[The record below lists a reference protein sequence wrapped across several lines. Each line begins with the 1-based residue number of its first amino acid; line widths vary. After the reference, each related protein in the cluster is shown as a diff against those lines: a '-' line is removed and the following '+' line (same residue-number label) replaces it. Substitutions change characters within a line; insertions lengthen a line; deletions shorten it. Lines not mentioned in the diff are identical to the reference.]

1 MQINQSQRR
10 RKGTVGVMASR
21 GMLRLHLPRELYS
34 GKNTFLY
41 IGLADTLENR
51 AIAECKAK
59 QIEFDILAGIFDPND
74 LSKYKPVQ
82 PHKHSN
88 LVQAKFGTTTGLT
101 LQDLWDKYLNYKQDT
116 LKPKSLHYLQ
126 TTLGRHI
133 AKCPSDILQAL
144 EVREVLLGTT
154 TGDMTKRVL
163 THLNAAVN
171 WGIKHRLITL
181 PVSPYKDMANDLPKY
196 NWQNDPAPNGFVTEE
211 KLLVLQAFE
220 SHKNKPG
227 HCYHTYYPL
236 VRFWFL
242 TGCRP
247 SEAIGLTW
255 GNISPDCS
263 YVLFNGSIQF
273 IEGKA
278 VESKGSKNNKHR
290 KFPCNNEL
298 KEFLVSI
305 KPQQFDSKE
314 LVFSSPTGEAINYS
328 NFSQR
333 AWHKIVVPITDK
345 TREPGYKPTTPYS
358 CRDTFISEQL
368 AQGIPSAV
376 IARWCDTSE
385 SIINS
390 HYLDNRILEHL
401 RPL

>member
-59 QIEFDILAGIFDPND
+59 QIELDILTGIFDPND

-88 LVQAKFGTTTGLT
+88 LVQAKFGTTALT
-101 LQDLWDKYLNYKQDT
+101 LQQLWDKYLNYKQSA

-154 TGDMTKRVL
+154 TGDMTKRIL

-171 WGIKHRLITL
+171 WGIKHRLIIL

-211 KLLVLQAFE
+211 KTLVLQAFE
-220 SHKNKPG
+220 SHKNKSG
-227 HCYHTYYPL
+227 HCYSIYYPL
-236 VRFWFL
+236 VKFWLL

-247 SEAIGLTW
+247 SEAIGLIW
-255 GNISPDCS
+255 GNVSPDCS
-263 YVLFNGSIQF
+263 YVLFSSSIQF

-278 VESKGSKNNKHR
+278 VESKGSKNNKQR
-290 KFPCNNEL
+290 KFPCNDEL
-298 KEFLVSI
+298 KEFLVSV
-305 KPQQFDSKE
+305 KVRQFDSKE
-314 LVFSSPTGEAINYS
+314 LVFPSPTGEAINYS
-328 NFSQR
+328 NFAQR
-333 AWHKIVVPITDK
+333 AWQKLVVPITDR
-345 TREPGYKPTTPYS
+345 TREPGYKPTTPYY

-385 SIINS
+385 GIINS
-390 HYLDNRILEHL
+390 HYLDGKILEHL

>member
-1 MQINQSQRR
+1 
-10 RKGTVGVMASR
+10 MASR

-59 QIEFDILAGIFDPND
+59 QIEFDILTGIFDPSD

-82 PHKHSN
+82 PHKQNN
-88 LVQAKFGTTTGLT
+88 LVQTKFGTTALT
-101 LQDLWDKYLNYKQDT
+101 LQELWDKYLNYKQGT

-144 EVREVLLGTT
+144 EVREVLLGAT
-154 TGDMTKRVL
+154 TGDMTKRIL
-163 THLNAAVN
+163 THLNAAVS
-171 WGIKHRLITL
+171 WGIKHRLIIL

-196 NWQNDPAPNGFVTEE
+196 NWQDNPTPNALDPEE
-211 KLLVLQAFE
+211 KTLVLQAFE
-220 SHKNKPG
+220 CHKSQGRSYN
-227 HCYHTYYPL
+227 TYYPL
-236 VRFWFL
+236 VKFLLL

-247 SEAIGLTW
+247 SEAIGLIW
-255 GNISPDCS
+255 GNVSPDCS
-263 YVLFNGSIQF
+263 YVLFSGSIQF

-278 VESKGSKNNKHR
+278 VESKGSKNKKQR

-298 KEFLVSI
+298 KEFLVSV
-305 KPQQFDSKE
+305 KVRQFDSKE
-314 LVFSSPTGEAINYS
+314 LVFPSPTGEAINYS
-328 NFSQR
+328 NFAQR
-333 AWHKIVVPITDK
+333 AWQKLVVPITDR

-385 SIINS
+385 GIINS
-390 HYLDNRILEHL
+390 HYLDGKILEHL

>member
-59 QIEFDILAGIFDPND
+59 QIELDILAGMFDPND
-74 LSKYKPVQ
+74 LSKYKPVKPQ
-82 PHKHSN
+82 KHSN
-88 LVQAKFGTTTGLT
+88 LVQTKFGTAGLM
-101 LQDLWDKYLNYKQDT
+101 LQELWDKYLNYKRDT

-126 TTLGRHI
+126 TTLGRHV
-133 AKCPSDILQAL
+133 AKFPSDVLQAL
-144 EVREVLLGTT
+144 EVCEVLLGAT
-154 TGDMTKRVL
+154 TGDMTKRIL

-171 WGIKHRLITL
+171 WGIKHRLIIL

-196 NWQNDPAPNGFVTEE
+196 NWQNDPTPNAFITDE

-227 HCYHTYYPL
+227 HCYNTYYPL
-236 VRFWFL
+236 VKFWFL

-255 GNISPDCS
+255 GNISLDCS
-263 YVLFNGSIQF
+263 CVLFNLASAGVFVLAMSMWRQINPLNLF
-273 IEGKA
+273 LPVRI
-278 VESKGSKNNKHR
+278 KGSPELMVIILSNARNKLIR
-290 KFPCNNEL
+290 
-298 KEFLVSI
+298 
-305 KPQQFDSKE
+305 D
-314 LVFSSPTGEAINYS
+314 FSNYQ
-328 NFSQR
+328 N
-333 AWHKIVVPITDK
+333 
-345 TREPGYKPTTPYS
+345 
-358 CRDTFISEQL
+358 
-368 AQGIPSAV
+368 
-376 IARWCDTSE
+376 
-385 SIINS
+385 
-390 HYLDNRILEHL
+390 
-401 RPL
+401 

>member
-1 MQINQSQRR
+1 M
-10 RKGTVGVMASR
+10 VSR
-21 GMLRLHLPRELYS
+21 GMLRLHLPRELYG
-34 GKNTFLY
+34 GKNKFLCM
-41 IGLADTLENR
+41 GLADTLENR
-51 AIAECKAK
+51 AIAECKAR
-59 QIEFDILAGIFDPND
+59 QIELDILTGIFDPED

-82 PHKHSN
+82 PPKHSN
-88 LVQAKFGTTTGLT
+88 LVKVEFGATGLT
-101 LQDLWDKYLNYKQDT
+101 LQELWDKYLRYKQGT

-144 EVREVLLGTT
+144 EVREILLGTT
-154 TGDMTKRVL
+154 TGDMTKRIL

-171 WGIKHRLITL
+171 WGIKHGLVVL

-196 NWQNDPAPNGFVTEE
+196 NWQNDPTPNAFVAEE

-227 HCYHTYYPL
+227 RCYNTYYPL
-236 VRFWFL
+236 VKFWFL

-255 GNISPDCS
+255 GNVSPDCS
-263 YVLFNGSIQF
+263 CVLFNSSIQF

-278 VESKGSKNNKHR
+278 VESKGSKNNKRR
-290 KFPCNNEL
+290 KFPCNQEL
-298 KEFLVSI
+298 KDFLESI
-305 KPQQFDSKE
+305 KLQQFDSQK

-333 AWHKIVVPITDK
+333 AWHKIVLPITDK

-368 AQGIPSAV
+368 AKGIPSAV

-390 HYLDNRILEHL
+390 HYLDSKVLEHL

>member
-1 MQINQSQRR
+1 MQTNQSQRR

-59 QIEFDILAGIFDPND
+59 QIEFDILAGMFDPND

-82 PHKHSN
+82 AHKQGN
-88 LVQAKFGTTTGLT
+88 LVQAKFGVAGLT
-101 LQDLWDKYLNYKQDT
+101 LQELWDKYLGYKEDT
-116 LKPKSLHYLQ
+116 LKPKSLHYLR
-126 TTLGRHI
+126 TTLGRHV
-133 AKCPSDILQAL
+133 AKCPSDVLQAL
-144 EVREVLLGTT
+144 EVREVLLGAT
-154 TGDMTKRVL
+154 TGDMTKRIL

-171 WGIKHRLITL
+171 WGIKHRLIIL

-196 NWQNDPAPNGFVTEE
+196 NWQNDPTPNAFVTEE

-220 SHKNKPG
+220 SHKNQPG
-227 HCYHTYYPL
+227 RCYNTYYPL
-236 VRFWFL
+236 VKFWFL

-255 GNISPDCS
+255 GNVSPDCS

-290 KFPCNNEL
+290 KFPCNNGL
-298 KEFLVSI
+298 KEFLLSI
-305 KPQQFDSKE
+305 KPQQFESKQ
-314 LVFSSPTGEAINYS
+314 LVFCSPTREAINYS

-333 AWHKIVVPITDK
+333 AWQKIVLPITDK

-376 IARWCDTSE
+376 LARWCDTSE

-390 HYLDNRILEHL
+390 HYLDNKVLEHL

>member
-1 MQINQSQRR
+1 MQVNKSQRR
-10 RKGTVGVMASR
+10 KKGTVGVMVSR
-21 GMLRLHLPRELYS
+21 GLLRLHLPRELYG
-34 GKNTFLY
+34 GKNKFVCM
-41 IGLADTLENR
+41 GLPDTLENR

-59 QIEFDILAGIFDPND
+59 QIELDILTGMFDPND

-82 PHKHSN
+82 LHKHSGN
-88 LVQAKFGTTTGLT
+88 LVQAKFGATSLT
-101 LQDLWDKYLNYKQDT
+101 LQELWDKYLNYKQNT

-154 TGDMTKRVL
+154 TGDMTKRIL
-163 THLNAAVN
+163 THLNAAVS

-236 VRFWFL
+236 VKFWFL

-305 KPQQFDSKE
+305 RPQQFDSKKI
-314 LVFSSPTGEAINYS
+314 VFSSPTGDVINYS

-390 HYLDNRILEHL
+390 HYLDNKILEHL